1 MLSPLDSV
9 PGRWEW
15 NIWPGDWF
23 YSLYL
28 NGVTTASDTAADG
41 SQTAGRASVSS
52 LSQGQSVGINFS
64 DSSLGSKIA
73 ARWGAEC
80 IQGRKSFWHLP
91 PESKVRTSMY
101 NWASQAG
108 VGKGAPI
115 NMRGKWEAS
124 LHYKHRQR
132 FEMREEILILFYRL
146 SKMALGIPLGTIKY
160 TVIGSREG
168 LRLHDFALLLF
179 YFCM

>member
-1 MLSPLDSV
+1 MWGVKWKTGDGLGEKRLGTGKLSNTVWIQPCEMLSPLNSV

-15 NIWPGDWF
+15 NIWLGDWF

-28 NGVTTASDTAADG
+28 KGVRTASDSAADWCQMA
-41 SQTAGRASVSS
+41 SRASVTS

-80 IQGRKSFWHLP
+80 IQGRKSFWRVP

-108 VGKGAPI
+108 VGKEAPI

-124 LHYKHRQR
+124 LHYKHKRCKIG
-132 FEMREEILILFYRL
+132 EEILILFYRL
-146 SKMALGIPLGTIKY
+146 STWL
-160 TVIGSREG
+160 
-168 LRLHDFALLLF
+168 
-179 YFCM
+179 